1 MGWIMAEQ
9 TLGDFYGSC
18 DAMHREFYSVL
29 IREWEEIG
37 LVWSWSDRAIALG
50 SNSVIK
56 DEMFILFRLQPG
68 ESIYPAA
75 ISIDTDAWRE
85 RLGQE
90 EPDIF
95 LREVRAIP
103 GLQHKQRE
111 NIFSIVDAGHLSGP
125 TQQRLRDMIKRLGF
139 RIPELTAH

>member
-1 MGWIMAEQ
+1 MAEQ

-75 ISIDTDAWRE
+75 ISIDTDDWRE

-139 RIPELTAH
+139 RITELTAR

>member
-1 MGWIMAEQ
+1 MVEQ

-29 IREWEEIG
+29 IREWEELG
-37 LVWSWSDRAIALG
+37 LNWSWSGRAVALG
-50 SNSVIK
+50 SNSVIR
-56 DEMFILFRLQPG
+56 DEMLILFRLQPG
-68 ESIYPAA
+68 ESIYPAE
-75 ISIDTDAWRE
+75 ISIDTDDWRE

-95 LREVRAIP
+95 LREIRAIP

-139 RIPELTAH
+139 RIPELTAR

>member
-1 MGWIMAEQ
+1 MAEQ

-29 IREWEEIG
+29 IREWEELG
-37 LVWSWSDRAIALG
+37 LTWSWSGRAIALG

-56 DEMFILFRLQPG
+56 DEMLIFFHLQPG
-68 ESIYPAA
+68 ESIYPAT

-90 EPDIF
+90 ETDIF
-95 LREVRAIP
+95 LRDIKAIP

-125 TQQRLRDMIKRLGF
+125 TQQRLRDMIKHLGF
-139 RIPELTAH
+139 RIPELTAR

>member
-1 MGWIMAEQ
+1 MAEQ

-29 IREWEEIG
+29 IREWEELG

-68 ESIYPAA
+68 ESIYPAT
-75 ISIDTDAWRE
+75 ISIDTDDWRE

-90 EPDIF
+90 EADIF

-139 RIPELTAH
+139 RIPELTAR